1 MKTYEVKARF
11 TEVTS
16 GRVWLTIEAESE
28 EEALEKAENHE
39 FIGLDCKS
47 DSSDDFT
54 IDMEDLEIT
63 GVNAA

>member
-11 TEVTS
+11 VEVIS

-28 EEALEKAENHE
+28 KEALEKAENHDY
-39 FIGLDCKS
+39 IDMDCTA

-54 IDMEDLEIT
+54 IETDDLEIVKVT
-63 GVNAA
+63 